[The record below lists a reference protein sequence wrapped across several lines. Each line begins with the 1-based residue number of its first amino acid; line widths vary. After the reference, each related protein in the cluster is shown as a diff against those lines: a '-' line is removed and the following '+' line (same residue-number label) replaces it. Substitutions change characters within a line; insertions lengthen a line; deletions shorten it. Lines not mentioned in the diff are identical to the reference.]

1 MIRDRAGLY
10 DMDPPD
16 STWIHMDRLNPIT
29 QQRDPMGSVCISIQ
43 VWPIDKAQVRTCI
56 TVRA

>member
-1 MIRDRAGLY
+1 
-10 DMDPPD
+10 MDPPD

-43 VWPIDKAQVRTCI
+43 VWPIDKAQVRT
-56 TVRA
+56 